1 VSQTL
6 KSSSDIVALMVLEH
20 QTGFINKVGALN
32 VTPTDDDLE
41 SLVAYMMFADETELP
56 DPVHGNSG
64 FAGKFAAMGP
74 RDPRGRSLREFDLKT
89 RLFRHPLSYMI
100 YSDAFDSLK
109 PQLKTRLLARLREEL
124 GKTPA
129 GREAIAIAAAT
140 KPELGWP

>member
-41 SLVAYMMFADETELP
+41 NLVSYMTFADEAELP
-56 DPVHGNSG
+56 DPISGNSG
-64 FAGKFAAMGP
+64 FAQKFAAMGP
-74 RDPRGRSLREFDLKT
+74 RDAKGRSLREFDLKT
-89 RLFRHPLSYMI
+89 QLFRYPLSYMI

-109 PQLKTRLLARLREEL
+109 PQLKTKLLARLREEL
-124 GKTPA
+124 GKTSA